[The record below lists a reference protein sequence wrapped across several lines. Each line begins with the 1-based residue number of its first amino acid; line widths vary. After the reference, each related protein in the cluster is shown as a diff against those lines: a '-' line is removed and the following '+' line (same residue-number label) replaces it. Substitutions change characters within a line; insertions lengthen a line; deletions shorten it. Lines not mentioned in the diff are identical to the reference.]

1 MSRCRVGLLSRGL
14 IALSLALSLYLSH
27 ASSPHDRGSLQTGE
41 ATVLTDAFALGV
53 TVLMALTGLPS
64 ASIKQRCRHMFKWPT
79 QPSRWQPPGE
89 PDGEAGSWDRTVVIC
104 LAEIVTGLNEQWE
117 EDRMPLS
124 EVLQRLE
131 AMAAATGADA
141 LVAATE
147 ESNEARMCIVCE
159 DAPREVRFACGHALV
174 CNGCLP
180 VVVEQCKKCPTCD
193 RPFGAQ
199 PVAERGAHV
208 RVAPTFVL
216 PK

>member
-1 MSRCRVGLLSRGL
+1 ML
-14 IALSLALSLYLSH
+14 H
-27 ASSPHDRGSLQTGE
+27 RGSLQSGQ

-64 ASIKQRCRHMFKWPT
+64 ANIRQRCRHMHQHPT
-79 QPSRWQPPGE
+79 QPSRWQAPGV
-89 PDGEAGSWDRTVVIC
+89 PDEQAGSCDEAVAIS
-104 LAEIVTGLNEQWE
+104 LAEIVTGLKEEWE

-159 DAPREVRFACGHALV
+159 DAPREVRFACGHATV
-174 CNGCLP
+174 CKSCLP
-180 VVVEQCKKCPTCD
+180 DILERHRKCPMCNVA
-193 RPFGAQ
+193 FGAQ

-208 RVAPTFVL
+208 RAAPTFVL
-216 PK
+216 PR